1 MKKRMKRF
9 LAIILSAAM
18 VLSYTGVSFAEE
30 LISELVP
37 AEAAENIEMA
47 EAVEAEEAA
56 EMAAE
61 EAGAEAESAGPAEQW
76 EENLTE
82 KLLQKKDSLPEG
94 DTVNLVSFGDSMT
107 NGYGHDGYYEGGTQV
122 NGFRQNDVTTTYPAY
137 LKKYLEGAGK
147 TVNWEALAISCMR
160 TEDINFLLR
169 YHTEEEAWNILAA
182 ELDNT
187 GASVDAWNDTQKAR
201 WDATFVDDGNVVG
214 DYFTWNEFVNARF
227 GDWQETTGYEDKDGY
242 EWNTNPTL
250 AYAKY
255 FQEATKNADVIT
267 LGTGN
272 ANFGVIMLHNITSLL
287 TAGAFGSGFQDA
299 VPVREVLQRRLP
311 AEIVP
316 QALEILDK
324 VDAAVVPQLAVL
336 GEEKAAKVLEIV
348 EYTTVS
354 FMFSYMDM
362 LQAIDKLN
370 DKDNLDVI
378 MMGLMNT
385 MDGVKIDLGD
395 GQIFDIGV
403 VVDAITDVLSA
414 YYFVLPTALQEFK
427 GDFENI
433 TFYMV
438 PNEDHIEMQVA
449 EMASLDS
456 IKESDTIRERMIQEV
471 SGMIFDLVR
480 GPLNTALDGKG
491 IQLPGWSMNDNTA
504 HEYREKVEAYE
515 QLQADYKAW
524 VEGGHKGLFNIAD
537 TNDDGAL
544 KYGALFTGDTPT
556 FNANDALACAVYL
569 AFEQAIIANAE
580 NATLDLNGLMSLM
593 GGTEGLAGMMG
604 PIAGALNPDPSALTE
619 KVSASVSANA
629 KYIVTPKTTPNPVPP
644 AQSEVTLLVDS
655 SEANNDA
662 ARADGATYK
671 TIQGA
676 LEKAQNGDTIK
687 LNSDITTTA
696 VVWFEGPAGT
706 TKLIILDLNGKTLTS
721 SYDES
726 GRVAV
731 EAQGNVD
738 VTIQNG
744 AIISTGTQA
753 TVYVKGGTHNS
764 KLTLVDVTV
773 ENKLTGA
780 RYNVYLGNHS
790 KPALVLKG
798 ATTLKGGSTL
808 IWGNNTCV
816 AVETGIYNFDPTFY
830 VNTSNFEVTGPGQ
843 TQATQDTQLFTAIE
857 LTNALNGALGGA
869 LVSEDATSLGGL
881 LSLYAR
887 MIIGN
892 GIGSH
897 PTGNGHRTLC
907 DEILRVYP
915 DVTAKEKIIS
925 DAQDAFAELQ
935 RILGELAAET
945 GEFVDSYTMNSDEYK
960 DLIVEIEKLQ
970 ALLEGDRDALYA
982 DLTKKADEAKALAEG
997 RLSELK
1003 SDLESQGEFLEGKGE
1018 EYWGRAV
1025 TLEEHTVAAVDDIEK
1040 AYNEAKIAL
1049 EELCDA
1055 EAETYQTIIEKLPD
1069 AKKVVNVAVIPDMQ
1083 DAVKAF
1089 AAMKNSSVRLAG
1101 KVKAAEAA
1109 VKNFENVT
1117 DEKTAGICKE
1127 VQDLHD
1133 DLAELHDEGVETFN
1147 QKMAQYAAELKE
1159 DGETIRGKIED
1170 VHALLMEQ
1178 AAGIEAQCEE
1188 IREIAK
1194 GLPED
1199 IYQYAERYAEENG
1212 LIKKYGVPV
1221 GAAYFAVTEIRKLL
1235 EEYPDMPEKA
1245 WEYAEQTGLLDK
1257 LDQALNDLFEK
1268 YSEAVNEELNAMIE
1282 ELKGEL
1288 SGLEDCEFSKEE
1300 FEKKAEEVCGLL
1312 KEKYEYLQNELEK
1325 IKRLENCLKIASDY
1339 LLGEASQA
1347 AKELGNEIW
1356 QIVDAFEKGFNEAKQ
1371 QTIAQLEAKLAEI
1384 RTELSQFQTELAGK
1398 ICEEIRRTEAMIRE
1412 MAEKGKAGVIEMSG
1426 MICDM
1431 MKKICSEIREVVY
1444 DATHTDYYMH
1454 KGNNYVALGGKTLN
1468 AYYLNCDDIAAQRYS
1483 RLVADALTEEYKKPV
1498 KDDVKTDLDLTVING
1513 EAFVKKNAE
1522 KLAEADLITYQVDA
1536 DVKTLVKILMGES
1549 KGDISDYVPADTLEI
1564 ARRLED
1570 VLEEIL
1576 VSNWSDE
1583 TQKKADEAKE
1593 KLVKAVNAYVLA
1605 IYDGSDPELIVNEE
1619 YLASVDRHIERVM
1632 DAMIAKMAE
1641 TAGVLNAQKEAAL
1654 AGVIENRALIRDYFE
1669 KAAYI
1674 AIAYAVETVKVS
1686 ETMRAINPEAA
1697 ILLVGMYN
1705 PLQGVTVKLGEDTI
1719 NVGNLFDYI
1728 IMASNMYCTAYAAV
1742 SETVT
1747 YVAVPGTKIGM
1758 EPQTINVN
1766 DPAEIVKAI
1775 FGIVTDDKATYATV
1789 AGHENIKERI
1799 IDALNVIPY
1808 ALTGIAVTAAPAKT
1822 SYVEG
1827 QSFDPTGME
1836 ITAAYSDGTSEVV
1849 SGWTVTDGEALTA
1862 GKQSVTISYTEDG
1875 VEATTT
1881 QAVTVVTKVPTALTV
1896 KTAPAKTAYVAGQAF
1911 DPTGMV
1917 VVATYNDGTSAETKS
1932 YVVIGG
1938 DALTEGQTSVTI
1950 SYTSGETVTTTQAIT
1965 VVAKVPTGITVKK
1978 APAKT
1983 AYVAGEN
1990 FDPTGMVVEAAYND
2004 GTTAEITGYEVIN
2017 GNALTA
2023 GQTSVTISY
2032 TVGSTTVTTTQAI
2045 TVKAKYTPVYYGG
2058 GSVSY
2063 VLFTGTWN
2071 NPVTN
2076 GTWIQNANGVWH
2088 YGTTQQFRNTWAYI
2102 YNPYAGEGQN
2112 KNDWFWF
2119 DANGNM
2125 LTGWQF
2131 INGKWY
2137 YLNPTMDGTLGACL
2151 LGPGKTPD
2159 GWEIDASGAWTGR

>member
-61 EAGAEAESAGPAEQW
+61 EAGAEAESAGPAEWQEKVSTQNLMRRAKD
-76 EENLTE
+76 EEPNLKIVT
-82 KLLQKKDSLPEG
+82 LGASN
-94 DTVNLVSFGDSMT
+94 V
-107 NGYGHDGYYEGGTQV
+107 NGYGLRGYLVDPNKKLNADEVMEAAALDSELKSNANVLGYNQCPEGS
-122 NGFRQNDVTTTYPAY
+122 YPAI
-137 LKKYLEGAGK
+137 LRDELNAGLQQ
-147 TVNWEALAISCMR
+147 LAISSMR
-160 TEDINFLLR
+160 AEELRILLDNGYMGDAYSEWRFIGKGKWFDIADGTSDGDFSKLRSEYQAAVSDADLITVDIGVNNFGVYLSSQLTNGFK
-169 YHTEEEAWNILAA
+169 YDKDIDHIDPEIGKKYAEVYGQLDKILAGYGVKI
-182 ELDNT
+182 EKYKD
-187 GASVDAWNDTQKAR
+187 
-201 WDATFVDDGNVVG
+201 FVD
-214 DYFTWNEFVNARF
+214 
-227 GDWQETTGYEDKDGY
+227 
-242 EWNTNPTL
+242 TL
-250 AYAKY
+250 AYALIGFCYNFDKSMERIY
-255 FQEATKNADVIT
+255 ELNPDADVVVVSIQN
-267 LGTGN
+267 LMTGLKAKIGDDVLPFGDMMGALIN
-272 ANFGVIMLHNITSLL
+272 TANSYIAV
-287 TAGAFGSGFQDA
+287 GSPYASKYMCAD
-299 VPVREVLQRRLP
+299 VRKDGRVEFFIDKMAAYDGYP
-311 AEIVP
+311 EN
-316 QALEILDK
+316 LDK
-324 VDAAVVPQLAVL
+324 EIIDCFDVWDKGPGVSYSSGLHVKYKLAEYAIKNIPGVTVDKVGEYLNGEGRIYLNAVYDAYAQILSA
-336 GEEKAAKVLEIV
+336 AAKVDTLDFAALSLQGDDMKKIQRQLE
-348 EYTTVS
+348 E
-354 FMFSYMDM
+354 
-362 LQAIDKLN
+362 AI
-370 DKDNLDVI
+370 
-378 MMGLMNT
+378 
-385 MDGVKIDLGD
+385 
-395 GQIFDIGV
+395 
-403 VVDAITDVLSA
+403 
-414 YYFVLPTALQEFK
+414 
-427 GDFENI
+427 
-433 TFYMV
+433 
-438 PNEDHIEMQVA
+438 
-449 EMASLDS
+449 
-456 IKESDTIRERMIQEV
+456 
-471 SGMIFDLVR
+471 
-480 GPLNTALDGKG
+480 LNT
-491 IQLPGWSMNDNTA
+491 
-504 HEYREKVEAYE
+504 
-515 QLQADYKAW
+515 
-524 VEGGHKGLFNIAD
+524 
-537 TNDDGAL
+537 
-544 KYGALFTGDTPT
+544 
-556 FNANDALACAVYL
+556 
-569 AFEQAIIANAE
+569 
-580 NATLDLNGLMSLM
+580 
-593 GGTEGLAGMMG
+593 
-604 PIAGALNPDPSALTE
+604 
-619 KVSASVSANA
+619 
-629 KYIVTPKTTPNPVPP
+629 
-644 AQSEVTLLVDS
+644 
-655 SEANNDA
+655 
-662 ARADGATYK
+662 
-671 TIQGA
+671 
-676 LEKAQNGDTIK
+676 
-687 LNSDITTTA
+687 
-696 VVWFEGPAGT
+696 
-706 TKLIILDLNGKTLTS
+706 LIS
-721 SYDES
+721 
-726 GRVAV
+726 
-731 EAQGNVD
+731 
-738 VTIQNG
+738 
-744 AIISTGTQA
+744 
-753 TVYVKGGTHNS
+753 
-764 KLTLVDVTV
+764 
-773 ENKLTGA
+773 
-780 RYNVYLGNHS
+780 
-790 KPALVLKG
+790 
-798 ATTLKGGSTL
+798 
-808 IWGNNTCV
+808 
-816 AVETGIYNFDPTFY
+816 
-830 VNTSNFEVTGPGQ
+830 
-843 TQATQDTQLFTAIE
+843 
-857 LTNALNGALGGA
+857 ALNGRYEMPENFFCLAGQENEEIA
-869 LVSEDATSLGGL
+869 KTIAAMAVRTD
-881 LSLYAR
+881 
-887 MIIGN
+887 IGN
-892 GIGSH
+892 SFFGH
-897 PTGNGHRTLC
+897 PTKDGHREVADAILDAYKNRTRGKDIIA
-907 DEILRVYP
+907 DEVG
-915 DVTAKEKIIS
+915 KEAS
-925 DAQDAFAELQ
+925 EALEELQ

-945 GEFVDSYTMNSDEYK
+945 GEFVESYTMDSEEYK
-960 DLIVEIEKLQ
+960 KLIVEIENLQ
-970 ALLEGDRDALYA
+970 ALLEGDRNALYA
-982 DLTKKADEAKALAEG
+982 DLTEKAEEAKALADG

-1003 SDLESQGEFLEGKGE
+1003 IDLDSQEEFLKGKGE

-1025 TLEEHTVAAVDDIEK
+1025 TLEEHTEAAVDDIEK

-1049 EELCDA
+1049 KELCEA
-1055 EAETYQTIIEKLPD
+1055 EKETYQTIIEKLPD

-1117 DEKTAGICKE
+1117 DEKTAAICAE
-1127 VQDLHD
+1127 VKALHD
-1133 DLAELHDEGVETFN
+1133 DLAALHDEGVETFN
-1147 QKMAQYAAELKE
+1147 QKMAQYATELKD
-1159 DGETIRGKIED
+1159 DGETIRGMIEE
-1170 VHALLMEQ
+1170 VYALLMDQ

-1188 IREIAK
+1188 IKEIAK
-1194 GLPED
+1194 GIPED
-1199 IYQYAERYAEENG
+1199 IYQYAEKYAEKHG
-1212 LIKKYGVPV
+1212 LIEKYGVPV

-1282 ELKGEL
+1282 ELQGEL

-1325 IKRLENCLKIASDY
+1325 IKRLENCLRIASDY

-1549 KGDISDYVPADTLEI
+1549 KGDVSDYVPADTLEI

-1576 VSNWSDE
+1576 VSDWSEE
-1583 TQKKADEAKE
+1583 TQKKADEAKK
-1593 KLVKAVNAYVLA
+1593 KLVEAVNAYVLA

-1632 DAMIAKMAE
+1632 DAMIAKMVE

-1669 KAAYI
+1669 KATYI

-1808 ALTGIAVTAAPAKT
+1808 TLTGIAVTAAPAKT

-2017 GNALTA
+2017 GNALTE

-2076 GTWIQNANGVWH
+2076 GTWIQDANGVWH